1 MHDLGAEL
9 QGYKDELATVDGDR
23 AKAVRGEIDR
33 VSKAIEER
41 ATGLD
46 EQGSKYDAAGQDVPA
61 AEARV
66 EARRYRA
73 LLAEDDNVPAEE
85 TTPKGRKPRGT
96 AGKQDTA
103 AAKPP
108 EKS

>member
-33 VSKAIEER
+33 VSKEIEDHAAE
-41 ATGLD
+41 LD
-46 EQGSKYDAAGQDVPA
+46 KQAGEHEEAGQDVPA
-61 AEARV
+61 AEAHV

-73 LLAEDDNVPAEE
+73 LLDTEPAGENAAESKPQEKAVPRRSGG
-85 TTPKGRKPRGT
+85 GRK
-96 AGKQDTA
+96 
-103 AAKPP
+103 
-108 EKS
+108 S

>member
-41 ATGLD
+41 ATELD
-46 EQGSKYDAAGQDVPA
+46 ERGSKYDAAGQDVPA

-73 LLAEDDNVPAEE
+73 LLAEDANVPAD
-85 TTPKGRKPRGT
+85 PKGRKPRGT
-96 AGKQDTA
+96 AGKQDAA
-103 AAKPP
+103 AAKPA

>member
-9 QGYKDELATVDGDR
+9 QGYKDELAVVDGDR

-41 ATGLD
+41 AAELENGAS
-46 EQGSKYDAAGQDVPA
+46 EHEEAGQDVPA

-73 LLAEDDNVPAEE
+73 MLDDGQEDTAESKPTEKAVPARGQ
-85 TTPKGRKPRGT
+85 GRKRG
-96 AGKQDTA
+96 
-103 AAKPP
+103 
-108 EKS
+108 